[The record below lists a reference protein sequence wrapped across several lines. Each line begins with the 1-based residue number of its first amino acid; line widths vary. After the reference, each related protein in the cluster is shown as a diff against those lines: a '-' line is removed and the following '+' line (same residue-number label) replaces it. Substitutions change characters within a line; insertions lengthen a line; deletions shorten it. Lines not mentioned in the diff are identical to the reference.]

1 MSLASEIE
9 EVKAVLQPLFAKPA
23 LKDNLLEKP
32 PFRFVHDVVTAV
44 TKATG
49 FGDTLFA
56 DREDL
61 LDAKAIKEKQDKLDF
76 LDRVI
81 LFVGHIHG
89 RPCDVKSGKIVAGL
103 EPERTARLFVD
114 LGKAATSSTPEAR
127 QEAQELAIAKEDPKR
142 PAGGGA
148 GAKDDGGT
156 KEVAPPSGDA
166 KEETEAPGPGSSAA
180 QAKPPPSR
188 GGGQRN
194 SAAKEEVAPR
204 SGGMEV
210 MGPDSA
216 ASYEAFMEQCT
227 GDIAVTIQLMGEL
240 IPKPKMTE
248 KLLSKP
254 PFRFLHDV
262 FTAVVDTTGFGSGLL
277 DDDEK
282 DGKELSKASK
292 EAKIAFLEKVKAVVG
307 FSLNTMVEARP
318 AKVVAGLEPENTNR
332 LLQLLA
338 VAAKHCPDS
347 AKAVA
352 MARDGAPSQ
361 APARAPAAEEK
372 GGDPAPAQ
380 RSGPA
385 DAEQGSS
392 EPAKAAAKEPSLS
405 AAAKD
410 EGPSAAA
417 PGPRADQDMG
427 APSSSAMAKSGGD
440 EKGAD
445 DGAEGDLSGMEAE
458 PKRSMRPTTARRR
471 PPKVKD
477 NVQTIDQPTPAAAAA
492 GPKAA
497 AHIIVDGADAG
508 DSDDDEDAKADGGGF
523 GVVADEAEGAS
534 KLVRDIEA
542 EARGEAKGGS
552 EEKEAAN
559 DPSKGIRLGKIKKGG
574 PDGKGGSSKKGMAS
588 WSEQDMEALRGSV
601 QKLCQS
607 TNPLGKCMDFVHE
620 DLAAMAKEHERWTKE

>member
-23 LKDNLLEKP
+23 LKDQLLEKP
-32 PFRFVHDVVTAV
+32 PFRFVHDVITAV

-49 FGDTLFA
+49 FGGTLFA

-103 EPERTARLFVD
+103 EPERTARFFVE
-114 LGKAATSSTPEAR
+114 LGKAATASTPEAR
-127 QEAQELAIAKEDPKR
+127 REAQDLAIAKEEPTR
-142 PAGGGA
+142 PAGRGA
-148 GAKDDGGT
+148 DAKDDGGA
-156 KEVAPPSGDA
+156 KEAAPPSEGA
-166 KEETEAPGPGSSAA
+166 KETEAPGPATSAA

-194 SAAKEEVAPR
+194 SAAKEDVAPR

-216 ASYEAFMEQCT
+216 ASYETFIEQCT
-227 GDIAVTIQLMGEL
+227 GDVNVTIQLMGAL

-248 KLLSKP
+248 KLLTKP

-262 FTAVVDTTGFGSGLL
+262 FSAVMETTGFGEGLL
-277 DDDEK
+277 DEEEK

-338 VAAKHCPDS
+338 VAAKHCPGS

-352 MARDGAPSQ
+352 MARGGATGQ
-361 APARAPAAEEK
+361 ALPAA
-372 GGDPAPAQ
+372 
-380 RSGPA
+380 
-385 DAEQGSS
+385 
-392 EPAKAAAKEPSLS
+392 AAAAAEDKGSELARPGGADVERPAAAMAPNEPSLS

-410 EGPSAAA
+410 EGP
-417 PGPRADQDMG
+417 REMG
-427 APSSSAMAKSGGD
+427 APSSSAMAKGGDDEKGGGD
-440 EKGAD
+440 EG
-445 DGAEGDLSGMEAE
+445 GEGDLMDAE

-477 NVQTIDQPTPAAAAA
+477 NVRAVDQLTPAAAAAAAA

-497 AHIIVDGADAG
+497 AHIMVDGGG
-508 DSDDDEDAKADGGGF
+508 DSEEEEEEANGGGF
-523 GVVADEAEGAS
+523 GVVADLAEGAS

-542 EARGEAKGGS
+542 EARRADAKGGD
-552 EEKEAAN
+552 EDKEA
-559 DPSKGIRLGKIKKGG
+559 DPTKGIRLGKIKKGG
-574 PDGKGGSSKKGMAS
+574 ADGKGGSKKGMAS
-588 WSEQDMEALRGSV
+588 WSEQDMDALRGSV

-620 DLAAMAKEHERWTKE
+620 DLAAMAKEHDRWTNE

>member
-1 MSLASEIE
+1 
-9 EVKAVLQPLFAKPA
+9 
-23 LKDNLLEKP
+23 
-32 PFRFVHDVVTAV
+32 
-44 TKATG
+44 
-49 FGDTLFA
+49 
-56 DREDL
+56 
-61 LDAKAIKEKQDKLDF
+61 
-76 LDRVI
+76 
-81 LFVGHIHG
+81 
-89 RPCDVKSGKIVAGL
+89 
-103 EPERTARLFVD
+103 
-114 LGKAATSSTPEAR
+114 
-127 QEAQELAIAKEDPKR
+127 
-142 PAGGGA
+142 
-148 GAKDDGGT
+148 
-156 KEVAPPSGDA
+156 
-166 KEETEAPGPGSSAA
+166 
-180 QAKPPPSR
+180 
-188 GGGQRN
+188 
-194 SAAKEEVAPR
+194 
-204 SGGMEV
+204 
-210 MGPDSA
+210 
-216 ASYEAFMEQCT
+216 MEQCT